1 MVLSKSCSL
10 AFNES
15 CKLIKNWKKNT
26 VYISLMQLTIL
37 IVNFLLIT
45 IISRQYGAGIYGEYA
60 SSKSLSVLI
69 GTATVLSLALVT
81 TKARA
86 SNVSFSKNIFF
97 NSYYLVIRNLIGA
110 IVLLVPLVIVL
121 GRDYTMTSLFLIGFV
136 FNEMVH
142 IALAYYQ
149 AQGNFVIS
157 SKQILIRTILYG
169 LGAWFIAANAYPIE
183 FIIVYQVL
191 ILFVFFLVAHYS
203 IPNED
208 IGQRISDSNKDT
220 RDKLTKSGKK
230 MVLTTFSS
238 ALISELDIVLLG
250 LFYSGSLLGV
260 LAWSRRILE
269 IIFQLLAASLD
280 ILFPELSRAKDKKKV
295 ADIRQRLRK
304 VFLFSFSIPV
314 VFFLLKDTAKSI
326 FVSLLGNEFG
336 DVSEYTALILFC
348 LPLMVWSRINIIF
361 SRALSF
367 EVNLTKTISIGAI
380 LSYIIYYLIHS
391 LGYNSAPLSII
402 ASQIFFALLT
412 TYSFRKSYG

>member
-1 MVLSKSCSL
+1 
-10 AFNES
+10 
-15 CKLIKNWKKNT
+15 LIKNWKKNT